1 MFYSGRWW
9 RTPIVMHNSQ
19 SVDISF
25 GLIVKTG
32 CEQSLRMVTQATVA
46 KLRLD
51 WLKRDCSQSRDSFS
65 RFAVSRC
72 FQSGNEN
79 LVAGSP
85 FFPQPRSQGSLLP
98 VATELE
104 RIWERPSHSRIAW
117 LLATPPMESLLA
129 AILNKINGKFRP
141 LSPQLKMG
149 KWRVLLFARL
159 DPWFGA
165 GGGVG
170 VSCSILSLNLST
182 TDTSG
187 QKKVAAVEW

>member
-1 MFYSGRWW
+1 
-9 RTPIVMHNSQ
+9 
-19 SVDISF
+19 
-25 GLIVKTG
+25 
-32 CEQSLRMVTQATVA
+32 MVTQATVA

-159 DPWFGA
+159 HLIWGRRGCGGFLFHFIVEPLHNGHFGA
-165 GGGVG
+165 EESGRCGVVTVCGG
-170 VSCSILSLNLST
+170 STLSIRQGQGSLQIEPFFL
-182 TDTSG
+182 
-187 QKKVAAVEW
+187 VPRP

>member
-1 MFYSGRWW
+1 
-9 RTPIVMHNSQ
+9 
-19 SVDISF
+19 
-25 GLIVKTG
+25 
-32 CEQSLRMVTQATVA
+32 MVTRATVA

-159 DPWFGA
+159 YPWFGA
-165 GGGVG
+165 GGVWGFPVPFYRW
-170 VSCSILSLNLST
+170 
-182 TDTSG
+182 TSPQRTLRG
-187 QKKVAAVEW
+187 RRKWPLWSGNCLWKFDFKYQTRPR